1 MSQTK
6 AQLVSVEG
14 GVGNGTTALPALT
27 GDDTDT
33 GLSFGTNE
41 VSVSTSG
48 SERFTFGSAGQL
60 GIGGA
65 TYGTD
70 GQVLTSGGAS
80 AAPTWGSA
88 GKILQVVQDSDNAA
102 SDLGS
107 IAGGSESSAVLTVS
121 ITPTYSNSK
130 MLIMAHAQA
139 GTTYS
144 IIGMRIKKDGSVLT
158 GMNGAAAGSRSNV
171 TAYDTLESTNGYY
184 QATFDAN
191 YVETLSG
198 ADTATAISYTM
209 HIFNTDSG
217 SQTLYLNRAANDTD
231 TVTRARTFSSLIV
244 MEIAP

>member
-1 MSQTK
+1 MAITI
-6 AQLVSVEG
+6 
-14 GVGNGTTALPALT
+14 NGTGTITGISAGGLPDGSVTAADIESSLDLTGKTVTLPAGT
-27 GDDTDT
+27 G
-33 GLSFGTNE
+33 
-41 VSVSTSG
+41 
-48 SERFTFGSAGQL
+48 
-60 GIGGA
+60 
-65 TYGTD
+65 
-70 GQVLTSGGAS
+70 
-80 AAPTWGSA
+80 

-107 IAGGSESSAVLTVS
+107 VAGGGDSSAVLTVS

-144 IIGMRIKKDGSVLT
+144 IIGMRIKKDGTLLS
-158 GMNGAAAGSRSNV
+158 GMAGASPGSRSQV
-171 TAYDTLESTNGYY
+171 TAYDTLESTNGFY

-198 ADTATAISYTM
+198 ASTSTAISYTM
-209 HIFNTDSG
+209 HLLNTDSG

>member
-1 MSQTK
+1 MAITI
-6 AQLVSVEG
+6 
-14 GVGNGTTALPALT
+14 NGTGTITGISAGGLPDGSVVAADLASSLDLT
-27 GDDTDT
+27 GKTVTLPSGT
-33 GLSFGTNE
+33 G
-41 VSVSTSG
+41 
-48 SERFTFGSAGQL
+48 
-60 GIGGA
+60 
-65 TYGTD
+65 
-70 GQVLTSGGAS
+70 
-80 AAPTWGSA
+80 